1 MLIYED
7 FSETS
12 QIQASVFTPGFM
24 FSTSEVLKRLMQL
37 ELDVFDGDP
46 LVLPLPED
54 APHEIPRI
62 TLENKEKTFKLEVA
76 PSRINFFRSMTSE
89 EDRIIPNDFV
99 QVAGKTLTSLLDKMG
114 AQCGRIA
121 AVVNRFAFKG
131 DPGKEIAAHFCKD
144 NFLREPFDQPSE
156 FELHSLKKYD
166 FFGSFKVNSWVR
178 IKSGQMK
185 FVKGLS
191 RPVVVALQDINTLA
205 EETESYSMEQIT
217 SFYEKICDE
226 FDKVLRLYFPK

>member
-7 FSETS
+7 FSDTG

-76 PSRINFFRSMTSE
+76 PARINFFRSMTSE

-121 AVVNRFAFKG
+121 AVINRFAFKE
-131 DPGKEIAAHFCKD
+131 DPSKEIAAHFCKD
-144 NFLREPFDQPSE
+144 NFLRAPFDRPSE
-156 FELHSLKKYD
+156 FELHSLKNSD
-166 FFGSFKVNSWVR
+166 FFGSLKVNSWVR
-178 IKSGQMK
+178 IKSGHMK
-185 FVKGLS
+185 FVKGIS
-191 RPVVVALQDINTLA
+191 RPVVVAIQDINTLA
-205 EETESYSMEQIT
+205 EETETYSSEQIT

-226 FDKVLRLYFPK
+226 FDKILRLYFPK